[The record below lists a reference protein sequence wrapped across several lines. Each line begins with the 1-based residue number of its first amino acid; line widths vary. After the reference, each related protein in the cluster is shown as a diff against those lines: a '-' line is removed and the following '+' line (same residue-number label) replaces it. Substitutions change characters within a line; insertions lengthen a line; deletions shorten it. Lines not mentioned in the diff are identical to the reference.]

1 MEAFFEVIVEL
12 LFTLLG
18 RIFRPITANL
28 FPRSRPGRM
37 HPIVAIIILIIVVI
51 ATVTGVIV
59 LIGSFM
65 NLK

>member
-1 MEAFFEVIVEL
+1 MEAFFDVIVEL

-18 RIFRPITANL
+18 RIFRPIATSL
-28 FPRSRPGRM
+28 FPRSRPVRM

-59 LIGSFM
+59 LIGSLL